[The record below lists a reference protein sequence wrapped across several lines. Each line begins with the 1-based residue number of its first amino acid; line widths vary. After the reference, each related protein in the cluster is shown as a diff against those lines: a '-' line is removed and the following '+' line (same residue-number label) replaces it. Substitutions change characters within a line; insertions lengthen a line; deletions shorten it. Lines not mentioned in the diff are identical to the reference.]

1 MAYIGNIPAT
11 QFASLDYQDLTG
23 VTGSPSKRGFTLDNT
38 VGSAN
43 DIEVF
48 VNNVRQEPGVAYTV
62 SGTTLTM
69 TGDVETTD
77 DFYVVFQGKSIGTAS
92 HPAGN
97 ALEATTGTFTGA
109 LTATDGTFSGGLTA
123 TAGASTNALSLQ
135 SSNFK
140 MTDLTTNAFYRTGTW
155 TPIFSSAG
163 ATSADVSDIFTSSSY
178 TTQYGQYERIG
189 DVVHAHA
196 QLALADSVTYQNGGA
211 TNQGIS
217 VAGFPFNVKTN
228 SNYFPMSSPFYF
240 NVGSDDGWDRF
251 TWAGHMLQTAK
262 KSMTVMYA
270 ASNGHNIRVI
280 TDHIKNGTATS
291 IIFNIT
297 YCTDDA

>member
-23 VTGSPSKRGFTLDNT
+23 VTGSPSKRGFTLNNT

-48 VNNVRQEPGVAYTV
+48 VNNVRQEPSVAYTV

-97 ALEATTGTFTGA
+97 ALEATSGTFTG
-109 LTATDGTFSGGLTA
+109 TLTA

-155 TPIFSSAG
+155 TPVATGSG
-163 ATSADVSDIFTSSSY
+163 ATDSTATVFSGTNTEQI
-178 TTQYGQYERIG
+178 GRYERIG
-189 DVVHAHA
+189 DIVHAYFRLTLQVA
-196 QLALADSVTYQNGGA
+196 TISYTNNGADTDTLRFTGFPFTVSNISSYYPALSVGDFANWTSWTASYTPMGFMLPATNTASMKYATTNAAGDIQLQYFKNSGASLTASVTYQ
-211 TNQGIS
+211 
-217 VAGFPFNVKTN
+217 
-228 SNYFPMSSPFYF
+228 
-240 NVGSDDGWDRF
+240 
-251 TWAGHMLQTAK
+251 
-262 KSMTVMYA
+262 
-270 ASNGHNIRVI
+270 
-280 TDHIKNGTATS
+280 
-291 IIFNIT
+291 
-297 YCTDDA
+297 TDDA

>member
-48 VNNVRQEPGVAYTV
+48 VNNVRQEPSVAYTV

-97 ALEATTGTFTGA
+97 ALEATSGTFTGDVDINGNNLILDA
-109 LTATDGTFSGGLTA
+109 DADSKIEASTDDTINIISGGTTIATATSGGLETPKNCTA
-123 TAGASTNALSLQ
+123 TVTAPTSGSLVLSGIPDWANKITL
-135 SSNFK
+135 
-140 MTDLTTNAFYRTGTW
+140 
-155 TPIFSSAG
+155 
-163 ATSADVSDIFTSSSY
+163 VTSSLSPD
-178 TTQYGQYERIG
+178 T
-189 DVVHAHA
+189 
-196 QLALADSVTYQNGGA
+196 LNGM
-211 TNQGIS
+211 
-217 VAGFPFNVKTN
+217 V
-228 SNYFPMSSPFYF
+228 
-240 NVGSDDGWDRF
+240 R
-251 TWAGHMLQTAK
+251 
-262 KSMTVMYA
+262 
-270 ASNGHNIRVI
+270 IRV
-280 TDHIKNGTATS
+280 TVGGSAVTTS
-291 IIFNIT
+291 VYKYT
-297 YCTDDA
+297 EARWQDSGCLLYTSPSPRD

>member
-48 VNNVRQEPGVAYTV
+48 VNNVRQEPSVAYTV

-97 ALEATTGTFTGA
+97 SLEATTGTFTG
-109 LTATDGTFSGGLTA
+109 DVGLTA
-123 TAGASTNALSLQ
+123 MLFLRDQ
-135 SSNFK
+135 QQ
-140 MTDLTTNAFYRTGTW
+140 
-155 TPIFSSAG
+155 TPLKP
-163 ATSADVSDIFTSSSY
+163 
-178 TTQYGQYERIG
+178 R
-189 DVVHAHA
+189 
-196 QLALADSVTYQNGGA
+196 
-211 TNQGIS
+211 
-217 VAGFPFNVKTN
+217 
-228 SNYFPMSSPFYF
+228 
-240 NVGSDDGWDRF
+240 
-251 TWAGHMLQTAK
+251 
-262 KSMTVMYA
+262 
-270 ASNGHNIRVI
+270 
-280 TDHIKNGTATS
+280 
-291 IIFNIT
+291 
-297 YCTDDA
+297 